1 MTQDRNA
8 SLRASGVLIATL
20 ILYSFYRMTHYVE
33 TFSTHGNYTILKN
46 QRIKVLIVDD
56 EIDICYLLS
65 SILKQ
70 KHISASY
77 VNTLSDATIALKN
90 DHPDMLFLDN
100 HLPDGLGIEYI
111 RYVKST
117 FPGVKIV
124 MITAHD
130 SITERNKALQ
140 DGADFFISK
149 PFSREIIYST
159 VDRLTL
165 QHPM

>member
-1 MTQDRNA
+1 MPALVCWLENCFILSDY
-8 SLRASGVLIATL
+8 ITL
-20 ILYSFYRMTHYVE
+20 
-33 TFSTHGNYTILKN
+33 GNCIRLKN
-46 QRIKVLIVDD
+46 KGIKVLIVDD

-65 SILKQ
+65 SILRQ
-70 KHISASY
+70 QHIVTSY
-77 VNTLSDATIALKN
+77 VNTLSDATVALKN
-90 DHPDMLFLDN
+90 DIPDMLFLDN

-111 RYVKST
+111 RYVKNS
-117 FPGVKIV
+117 FPEVKIV

-130 SITERNKALQ
+130 SVVERNRALQ

-159 VDRLTL
+159 VDKLIL

>member
-1 MTQDRNA
+1 M
-8 SLRASGVLIATL
+8 
-20 ILYSFYRMTHYVE
+20 
-33 TFSTHGNYTILKN
+33 
-46 QRIKVLIVDD
+46 LIVDD

-70 KHISASY
+70 KHIVAFY
-77 VNTLSDATIALKN
+77 VNNLSDATVALKN
-90 DHPDMLFLDN
+90 DPPDMLFLDN
-100 HLPDGLGIEYI
+100 HLPDGLGIDYI
-111 RYVKST
+111 RYVKNS
-117 FPGVKIV
+117 FPEVKII

-130 SITERNKALQ
+130 SPGERNKALQ

-159 VDRLTL
+159 VDQLTL